1 MKRENIIKAGGL
13 LIMAMAVAAAPFLP
27 VLADEGEATPA
38 TWIQISPVSERV
50 NLGCEQAHD
59 GTFKVSNIGSEAFDF
74 EVYANAYG
82 VADMSYD
89 PIFDQETTYT
99 QLAGWISFDQKTYNG
114 LEPGDSVEVA
124 YHINVPADCPGG
136 GQYAVLFAQT
146 IPTGEITSGMGLQ
159 TVSRVGELI
168 FVNMGG
174 ETRRDAEFISFEQ
187 NWWTDEKVS
196 STTVV
201 RNNGNVDFAVNQ
213 EFIVKNL
220 FGKEMYNSTT
230 DRSILPETSR
240 EMKQTW
246 EETPMI
252 GLFNVT
258 NKTSYMGQTPVN
270 ETKLV
275 LVAPIWF
282 IIAFSTVFCLL
293 LILIVVII
301 VRKVRKNK
309 QKKLTK

>member
-1 MKRENIIKAGGL
+1 MKRGNIIKASGL
-13 LIMAMAVAAAPFLP
+13 VVMALALATAPFLP
-27 VLADEGEATPA
+27 VAAEDETPA

-50 NLGCEQAHD
+50 NLSCEQSHD

-99 QLAGWISFDQKTYNG
+99 QLADWIRFDKNEYDG
-114 LEPGDSVEVA
+114 LEPGDSVEVS

-146 IPTGEITSGMGLQ
+146 VPKGEVTGGMGLQ

-168 FVNMGG
+168 FVNLGG
-174 ETRRDAEFISFEQ
+174 ETRRDAEFVSFEQ
-187 NWWTDEKVS
+187 NWWTDGKVTS
-196 STTVV
+196 STVV
-201 RNNGNVDFAVNQ
+201 KNTGNVDFAVNQ
-213 EFIVKNL
+213 VFIVKNL

-230 DRSILPETSR
+230 DKSVLPETTR
-240 EMKQTW
+240 EMVQTW

-252 GLFNVT
+252 GLFRVT
-258 NKTSYMGQTPVN
+258 NQTSYMGQKPVD

-282 IIAFSTVFCLL
+282 IIAFSTVFCLI
-293 LILIVVII
+293 LILLVVII
-301 VRKVRKNK
+301 VKAIRNRKNRK
-309 QKKLTK
+309 ITQ